1 MESPCA
7 STCLCRICYE
17 EEERSSTSMES
28 PCACSGTVKFAHREC
43 IQRWCDEKGSNV
55 CEICLQIFKP
65 GYTVPEKKSL
75 VNVAVIRGSMEVDR
89 IDFDPENPALINV
102 ADYAVGSDYDVFPWI

>member
-75 VNVAVIRGSMEVDR
+75 VNVVVISVCRSMRWMCYPVL
-89 IDFDPENPALINV
+89 PV
-102 ADYAVGSDYDVFPWI
+102 S